1 MKYETLQKEKIAAM
15 KAKDNVR
22 KDAISILMAA
32 VKKEAIDKGI
42 REDIPEDIVD
52 ASILKEVKLA
62 KEQMDTCPDDR
73 AELKA
78 EYQARYDVMKS
89 FAPAQMSEQ
98 EVEDYIRANF
108 ADIIASGNKGA
119 LMKSVMG
126 ALKGKADGKM
136 INQIASKVMG

>member
-1 MKYETLQKEKIAAM
+1 MTYEALQKEKIAAM
-15 KAKDNVR
+15 KAKDNVS

-42 REDIPEDIVD
+42 RENIPEDMVD
-52 ASILKEVKLA
+52 AAILKEVKLA
-62 KEQMDTCPDDR
+62 KEQLDTCPDDR

-78 EYQARYDVMKS
+78 EYQARYDCMKS
-89 FAPAQMSEQ
+89 FAPAQMSEA
-98 EVEDYIRANF
+98 EVEEFIRTNF

-119 LMKSVMG
+119 LMKAVMP

-136 INQIASKVMG
+136 INQIASKIM